1 MPFLTTNRND
11 VLDGY
16 RVFLLNKR
24 TIYRILQRSDTSG
37 TDLMDPHARAI
48 WKQSELDSA
57 LLIDIRKFIW
67 LFLRKLLDKVNRI
80 GIFAYSRAEIDQLYK
95 SNKGP
100 PLDPPG

>member
-1 MPFLTTNRND
+1 LPFLTTERNG

-24 TIYRILQRSDTSG
+24 TIYRILQNSDTSG
-37 TDLMDPHARAI
+37 TDLMDPSTRAI
-48 WKQSELDSA
+48 WKQRELDSK

-67 LFLRKLLDKVNRI
+67 LFLRKLLDKVRRI
-80 GIFAYSRAEIDQLYK
+80 SILAYFPAEIDQLYRD
-95 SNKGP
+95 NNGP